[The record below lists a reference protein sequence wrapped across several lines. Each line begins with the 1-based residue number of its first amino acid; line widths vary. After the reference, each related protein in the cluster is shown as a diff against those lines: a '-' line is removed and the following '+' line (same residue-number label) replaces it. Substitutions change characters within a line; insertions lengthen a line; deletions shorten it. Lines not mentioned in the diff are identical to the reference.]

1 MIKIKIEIS
10 NEGIDRRAAGIWEDY
25 RRWALDDN
33 ATIETFVNRI
43 ISDKYLPQN
52 KNFVEGYTL
61 FINNKEIFYINKSLS
76 KIDYFCDKNENLKD
90 FVSDNSIICA
100 KFIIKTNTMYN
111 ILKSVSDSKF
121 AKHKQKLEKTKETYA
136 KQFKDADKETIYNKI
151 IELNYNDKSY
161 ENLSEIVY
169 VFSNALIG
177 KTEINVEK
185 YIDAML
191 EELYLIIFDK
201 NTFNKLIKEKYSW
214 LSDKN
219 KKLIEIH
226 LRYAAK

>member
-1 MIKIKIEIS
+1 MLKIKVEIS
-10 NEGIDRRAAGIWEDY
+10 NEGIDIRAAGIWEDH
-25 RRWALDDN
+25 RRWAFGDN

-43 ISDKYLPQN
+43 ISEKYLPQN
-52 KNFVEGYTL
+52 KNFVDGYTL
-61 FINNKEIFYINKSLS
+61 SINNKEIFYITKSLN
-76 KIDYFCDKNENLKD
+76 KIDYFCDKNKNLKN
-90 FVSDNSIICA
+90 FCNDNSFICA
-100 KFIIKTNTMYN
+100 KFIIKTNAMYN
-111 ILKSVSDSKF
+111 ILKLVSDAKI
-121 AKHKQKLEKTKETYA
+121 AKHKQKLEKTKEAYA
-136 KQFKDADKETIYNKI
+136 KKFKNTNIETIYNKI
-151 IELNYNDKSY
+151 IELNYTNDLY

-226 LRYAAK
+226 LRYNAK